1 MAKSTDAN
9 QPSINLVGTGT
20 EIKGEIL
27 CSGDMRIDGTVSGKI
42 KCEGKMVVG
51 NTGLLEGELECMN
64 ADFSGRI
71 NARVEVSE
79 LLSLKATARF
89 RGDMITGKL
98 SIEPGATFTGT
109 CTMDGDEADGGA
121 GQERAATEVKN
132 KPS

>member
-20 EIKGEIL
+20 VINGEIL

-42 KCEGKMVVG
+42 KCEGKIVVG
-51 NTGLLEGELECMN
+51 TTGLLEGEVDCLN

-71 NARVEVSE
+71 HARVEVSE

-89 RGDMITGKL
+89 QGDMITGKL
-98 SIEPGATFTGT
+98 SIEPGANFTGT
-109 CTMDGDEADGGA
+109 CTMDKDESENDSAK
-121 GQERAATEVKN
+121 ERTAKEDKN